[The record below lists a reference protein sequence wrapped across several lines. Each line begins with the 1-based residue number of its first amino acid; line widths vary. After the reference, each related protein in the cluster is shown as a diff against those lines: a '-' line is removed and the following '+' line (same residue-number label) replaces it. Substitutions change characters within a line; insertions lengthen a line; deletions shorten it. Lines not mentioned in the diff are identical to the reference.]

1 MTLYL
6 VITGVWLIMLTV
18 CMLMVQ
24 LLILPNPEFV
34 FFSCGEKLVTLTM
47 NDSTDCQIIDSTLIT
62 VFDLPTPLL
71 SSPPCRM
78 NFSVVE
84 IH

>member
-1 MTLYL
+1 
-6 VITGVWLIMLTV
+6 
-18 CMLMVQ
+18 MLMVQ
-24 LLILPNPEFV
+24 LLILPIQNL

-71 SSPPCRM
+71 SSPT
-78 NFSVVE
+78 E
-84 IH
+84 